1 MAKVHRFQ
9 GTLRDQ
15 HTTQD
20 GCEYLRI
27 SLQHPDSGGQLL
39 DAEFIFLPGEARR
52 MQKFSLFPFVS
63 VSQSWQCLHVALQQ
77 LRLWWPAA

>member
-1 MAKVHRFQ
+1 MARVHRFQ

-27 SLQHPDSGGQLL
+27 SLQQPDSGGQLL
-39 DAEFIFLPGEARR
+39 DAEFIFLPGEV
-52 MQKFSLFPFVS
+52 SLMRV
-63 VSQSWQCLHVALQQ
+63 
-77 LRLWWPAA
+77 